1 MTAPVTQRAS
11 ERRGEK
17 IAMTVPVTQRAVAS
31 AGGEAWVFRFV
42 MPGGYTRESLPEP
55 LDPRV
60 RIRDVD
66 AGLLAARRFSGG
78 WRGTRWD
85 ENEAAL
91 RRGLERAGLE
101 PVGATIF
108 ARYDAPFVPWFLR
121 RNEVLVEVR
130 EPAASTP

>member
-1 MTAPVTQRAS
+1 MKALSNAACIVGVDESDEIGVLPGTSQLTLHLEA
-11 ERRGEK
+11 
-17 IAMTVPVTQRAVAS
+17 IANAVRD
-31 AGGEAWVFRFV
+31 AG
-42 MPGGYTRESLPEP
+42 L
-55 LDPRV
+55 